1 MPFLNILNMY
11 STLCP
16 ERLCTFCNLAVNGLQ
31 LRFTWP
37 PLYLDAALPAAEGR
51 GVVTLLPRNNSGPR
65 SMTSRMLPHTVRQ
78 GLGNWIQL
86 AYSLSCQWK
95 ALAAN
100 RMWSMPGETERKDR
114 LGLELCAHE
123 NTNENTHKH
132 SWRSSREVSL
142 NSHPRWPD
150 GRQTHYIFAAEAERD
165 VNVTTIIITLTNSR
179 RIVFKWQKEK
189 KKLQKSLNLLLQMH
203 QVVTQISKTN

>member
-1 MPFLNILNMY
+1 MPFFNILNMY

-37 PLYLDAALPAAEGR
+37 PLYLDAALPAAEDR
-51 GVVTLLPRNNSGPR
+51 GVVTLSPRNNSGPC

-86 AYSLSCQWK
+86 AYSLSRQWK

-114 LGLELCAHE
+114 LGLELCARKHKWE
-123 NTNENTHKH
+123 HTQTLLEIFQGSFTKLSSPLAWRPTDTLHFLCECDYNNNNANKFTH
-132 SWRSSREVSL
+132 
-142 NSHPRWPD
+142 NC
-150 GRQTHYIFAAEAERD
+150 F
-165 VNVTTIIITLTNSR
+165 
-179 RIVFKWQKEK
+179 
-189 KKLQKSLNLLLQMH
+189 
-203 QVVTQISKTN
+203 